1 MKSNLNKLIDK
12 LNKLRNNCAIPVSSL
27 NELNQVAIA
36 LKRAGYKGQ
45 FSSDYDS
52 KRFRNHIGDAKYFCY
67 SSNDGL
73 QRHPIGISVYNVQG
87 KDKEYMIVNWDVTEP
102 CYSNKLLRL

>member
-36 LKRAGYKGQ
+36 LKRAGYKGL
-45 FSSDYDS
+45 FSSDYDN
-52 KRFRNHIGDAKYFCY
+52 KQFRNHISDAKYFCY
-67 SSNDGL
+67 DSHDDT

-87 KDKEYMIVNWDVTEP
+87 EDKGYMIVNWDVTEP
-102 CYSNKLLRL
+102 CYSNRILRI